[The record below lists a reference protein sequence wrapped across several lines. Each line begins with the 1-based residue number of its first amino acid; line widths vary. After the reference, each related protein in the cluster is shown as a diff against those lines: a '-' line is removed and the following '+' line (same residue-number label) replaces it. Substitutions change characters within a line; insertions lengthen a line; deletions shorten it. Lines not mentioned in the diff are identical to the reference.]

1 MGCKSGGHR
10 FGTWFAY
17 GASYSNSG
25 FVFVDRREIRHLFV
39 CMVSSKHVVLDNAT
53 MRVVGEGCAYPLWL
67 LTYCVTRSSST
78 VRAASAPAPKSS
90 KPTSSASKRFYVVK
104 NGSWVLE

>member
-67 LTYCVTRSSST
+67 LKYKQDTSKVSK
-78 VRAASAPAPKSS
+78 VRAPSRKANAPQARKD
-90 KPTSSASKRFYVVK
+90 FYVVRD
-104 NGSWVLE
+104 GSWVLE